1 MTGAAP
7 ARAAPADAT
16 APEVWWWG
24 EGEKG
29 GESGHCGGGDG
40 IGAGGGATAGS
51 CTVAGLEAAPRRFI
65 AATTMTST
73 AAGGA
78 EVLGCRRGRGAA
90 AWCLAPVVSGYG
102 TSADLGYH
110 RFVSCFEA
118 LCYGGARGRQPWRP
132 SLEGS
137 LERPRGSKTLD
148 GLSSRG
154 RPEPTAST
162 SE

>member
-1 MTGAAP
+1 MSVVAVALEKT
-7 ARAAPADAT
+7 ADAT

-90 AWCLAPVVSGYG
+90 AWWRVW
-102 TSADLGYH
+102 
-110 RFVSCFEA
+110 
-118 LCYGGARGRQPWRP
+118 RQWWRY
-132 SLEGS
+132 
-137 LERPRGSKTLD
+137 
-148 GLSSRG
+148 
-154 RPEPTAST
+154 
-162 SE
+162 

>member
-102 TSADLGYH
+102 TSAMISAIIDLYCVLK
-110 RFVSCFEA
+110 RCVTAAPVDVSRGT
-118 LCYGGARGRQPWRP
+118 LSRGVSRTPAREQ
-132 SLEGS
+132 
-137 LERPRGSKTLD
+137 D
-148 GLSSRG
+148 GLSR
-154 RPEPTAST
+154 TA
-162 SE
+162 